1 MTKEVKFVSVKR
13 EQQKGSLSCEVWR
26 EEGDIFCVGG
36 SLSGTP
42 LAFVSSL
49 VRGLFTFCG
58 IGTLQ
63 PAGGMFTISI
73 KHFYKSNQR
82 KWVLMS
88 KPNEMIVVLDF
99 GGQYNQL
106 IARRIRDLGVYSEL
120 LPYNT
125 PLDKLKQ
132 LNPKGIVFSGGPSSV
147 YADNAPHS
155 DPGIY
160 ELGVPVLG
168 ICYGMQLMAH
178 QLQGKVQRAAKREY
192 GKADVDFGEGN
203 VLVKGL
209 DRRQTVWMSHGDM
222 VAEAPEGFI
231 VDAYTEH
238 APIAGMSH
246 AARRLYAVQFH
257 PEVRHSVHGNEM
269 LRNFLYD
276 VCGCEGNWSMETW
289 IEDTVREI
297 REQVGEGKVLCALSG
312 GVDSSVVAMLI
323 HKAIGDR
330 LTCMFIDHG
339 LLRKGEAESVMETF
353 AGKFAMKVVKIDARE
368 RFLGKLAGVDDPEQK
383 RKIIGNEFIRVFEEE
398 SGKFDDFEFLAQGT
412 LYTDIVESGTATA
425 QTIKSHH
432 NVGGLPEDMK
442 FKLVEPLKTLFKDE
456 VRKVGEE
463 CGLPR
468 EIVWRQPFPGPG
480 LAIRVLGD
488 VTEDKLHIV
497 RESDAILREEIA
509 KAGLDREIWQ
519 YFTAL
524 PNMKSVGVMGDER
537 TYSYTVGIRAV
548 TSIDG
553 MTADWARIPWDVLER
568 ISVRI
573 VNEVENVNRVV
584 YDITSKPPA
593 TIEWE

>member
-1 MTKEVKFVSVKR
+1 M
-13 EQQKGSLSCEVWR
+13 
-26 EEGDIFCVGG
+26 
-36 SLSGTP
+36 
-42 LAFVSSL
+42 
-49 VRGLFTFCG
+49 
-58 IGTLQ
+58 
-63 PAGGMFTISI
+63 
-73 KHFYKSNQR
+73 N
-82 KWVLMS
+82 
-88 KPNEMIVVLDF
+88 KPNELIVVLDF

-120 LPYNT
+120 LPFNT
-125 PLDKLKQ
+125 PAERLRELA
-132 LNPKGIVFSGGPSSV
+132 PKGIVFSGGPSSV
-147 YADNAPHS
+147 YAEDAPHIN
-155 DPGIY
+155 PAIY
-160 ELGVPVLG
+160 ELGLPILG

-178 QLQGKVQRAAKREY
+178 QLGGKVERAAKREY
-192 GKADVDFGEGN
+192 GKADVDFAEHSA
-203 VLVKGL
+203 LTRGL
-209 DRRQTVWMSHGDM
+209 DAKQTVWMSHGDH
-222 VAEAPEGFI
+222 VVELPAGFV
-231 VDAYTEH
+231 VDASTDH
-238 APIAGMSH
+238 APIAGFSNAERCMFG
-246 AARRLYAVQFH
+246 VQFH

-269 LRNFLYD
+269 IKNFIYE
-276 VCGCEGNWSMETW
+276 VCGCEGNWSMETF
-289 IEDTVREI
+289 IEDAVRDI
-297 REQVGEGKVLCALSG
+297 REKVGSEKVLCALSG

-323 HKAIGDR
+323 HKAIGNQ

-353 AGKFAMKVVKIDARE
+353 VGKFDMKVVKIDARE
-368 RFLGKLAGVDDPEQK
+368 RFLSKLAGVDDPEQK
-383 RKIIGNEFIRVFEEE
+383 RKIIGNEFIYVFDEE
-398 SGKFDDFEFLAQGT
+398 SAKFDDFRFLAQGT

-442 FKLVEPLKTLFKDE
+442 FSLIEPLNTLFKDE

-463 CGLPR
+463 LGLPG

-480 LAIRVLGD
+480 LAIRVLGE
-488 VTEDKLHIV
+488 VTEDKLKIV
-497 RESDAILREEIA
+497 RDSDFILRDEIA

-524 PNMKSVGVMGDER
+524 PNMKSVGVMGDAR

-553 MTADWARIPWDVLER
+553 MTADWARIPWDVLEK

-573 VNEVENVNRVV
+573 VNEVDNVNRVV

>member
-1 MTKEVKFVSVKR
+1 M
-13 EQQKGSLSCEVWR
+13 
-26 EEGDIFCVGG
+26 
-36 SLSGTP
+36 
-42 LAFVSSL
+42 
-49 VRGLFTFCG
+49 
-58 IGTLQ
+58 
-63 PAGGMFTISI
+63 
-73 KHFYKSNQR
+73 
-82 KWVLMS
+82 
-88 KPNEMIVVLDF
+88 KPNEIVVVLDF

-125 PLDKLKQ
+125 PLEKLKA

-147 YADNAPHS
+147 YAEGAPHV

-160 ELGVPVLG
+160 DLGVPVMG
-168 ICYGMQLMAH
+168 ICYGMQLMAY
-178 QLQGKVQRAAKREY
+178 QLKGKVQRAAKREY
-192 GKADVDFGEGN
+192 GKAEVEFTPTNRLVEG
-203 VLVKGL
+203 LEPK
-209 DRRQTVWMSHGDM
+209 QTVWMSHGDM
-222 VAEAPEGFI
+222 VAEVPEGFVI
-231 VDAYTEH
+231 DAYTAH
-238 APIAGMSH
+238 APVAGMSH
-246 AARRLYAVQFH
+246 PERRMFAVQFH
-257 PEVRHSVHGNEM
+257 PEVVHSVKGNEM
-269 LRNFLYD
+269 IRNFLYTI
-276 VCGCEGNWSMETW
+276 CGCEGNWSMKTF
-289 IEDTVREI
+289 IDDTVRAI
-297 REQVGEGKVLCALSG
+297 REQVGGDKVLCALSG

-323 HKAIGDR
+323 HKAIGSQ

-353 AGKFAMKVVKIDARE
+353 VGKFGLEVVKIDARE
-368 RFLGKLAGVDDPEQK
+368 RFLGKLSGVDDPEQK

-398 SGKFDDFEFLAQGT
+398 SARFDDFAYLAQGT
-412 LYTDIVESGTATA
+412 LYTDIIESGTATA

-442 FKLVEPLKTLFKDE
+442 FKLVEPLKELFKDE

-463 CGLPR
+463 CGLPK

-480 LAIRVLGD
+480 LAIRVLGE

-509 KAGLDREIWQ
+509 NAGLDREIWQ

-568 ISVRI
+568 ISNRI

-584 YDITSKPPA
+584 YDVTSKPPA

>member
-1 MTKEVKFVSVKR
+1 M
-13 EQQKGSLSCEVWR
+13 
-26 EEGDIFCVGG
+26 
-36 SLSGTP
+36 
-42 LAFVSSL
+42 
-49 VRGLFTFCG
+49 
-58 IGTLQ
+58 
-63 PAGGMFTISI
+63 
-73 KHFYKSNQR
+73 N
-82 KWVLMS
+82 
-88 KPNEMIVVLDF
+88 KPNEIIVVLDF

-125 PLDKLKQ
+125 PVERLREIA
-132 LNPKGIVFSGGPSSV
+132 PKGIVFSGGPSSV
-147 YADNAPHS
+147 YGEGAPHV
-155 DPGIY
+155 DPAIY
-160 ELGVPVLG
+160 DIGVPIFG
-168 ICYGMQLMAH
+168 ICYGMQLMAQ
-178 QLQGKVQRAAKREY
+178 QLNGKVERAAKREY
-192 GKADVDFGEGN
+192 GKADVDFVPGSALTKN
-203 VLVKGL
+203 L
-209 DRRQTVWMSHGDM
+209 DAKQTVWMSHGDH
-222 VAEAPEGFI
+222 VVELPEGFR
-231 VDAYTEH
+231 VDASTEH
-238 APIAGMSH
+238 APIAAISNGERKM
-246 AARRLYAVQFH
+246 YGVQFH
-257 PEVRHSVHGNEM
+257 PEVRHSVYGNEM
-269 LRNFLYD
+269 IGNFLYE

-289 IEDTVREI
+289 IEDTIQDI
-297 REQVGEGKVLCALSG
+297 RNQVGDKKVLCALSG

-323 HKAIGDR
+323 HKAIGDQ

-353 AGKFAMKVVKIDARE
+353 VGKFDMKVVKIDASE
-368 RFLGKLAGVDDPEQK
+368 RFLSKLAGVDDPEQK
-383 RKIIGNEFIRVFEEE
+383 RKIIGNEFIYVFDEE
-398 SGKFDDFEFLAQGT
+398 SSKFDDFAFLAQGT

-463 CGLPR
+463 CGLPK

-480 LAIRVLGD
+480 LAIRVLGE

-497 RESDAILREEIA
+497 RESDYILRDEIA

-524 PNMKSVGVMGDER
+524 PNMKSVGVMGDAR

-553 MTADWARIPWDVLER
+553 MTADWARIPWDVLEK

-584 YDITSKPPA
+584 YDVTSKPPA

>member
-1 MTKEVKFVSVKR
+1 M
-13 EQQKGSLSCEVWR
+13 
-26 EEGDIFCVGG
+26 
-36 SLSGTP
+36 
-42 LAFVSSL
+42 
-49 VRGLFTFCG
+49 
-58 IGTLQ
+58 
-63 PAGGMFTISI
+63 
-73 KHFYKSNQR
+73 N
-82 KWVLMS
+82 
-88 KPNEMIVVLDF
+88 KPNELIVVLDF

-125 PLDKLKQ
+125 SAERLREMA
-132 LNPKGIVFSGGPSSV
+132 PKGIVFSGGPSSV
-147 YADNAPHS
+147 YAENAPQI
-155 DPGIY
+155 DPAVYDI
-160 ELGVPVLG
+160 GVPIFG

-178 QLQGKVQRAAKREY
+178 QLGGKVERAAKREY
-192 GKADVDFGEGN
+192 GKADVNFAEN
-203 VLVKGL
+203 SALTKGL
-209 DRRQTVWMSHGDM
+209 ESKQTVWMSHGDH
-222 VAEAPEGFI
+222 VVELPEGFV
-231 VDAYTEH
+231 VDASTEH
-238 APIAGMSH
+238 APIAGF
-246 AARRLYAVQFH
+246 ANKERRLYGVQFH

-269 LRNFLYD
+269 IRNFLYE
-276 VCGCEGNWSMETW
+276 VCGCEGNWSMETF
-289 IEDTVREI
+289 IEDAIKDI
-297 REQVGEGKVLCALSG
+297 RAQVGDNKVLCALSG

-323 HKAIGDR
+323 HKAVGDQ

-353 AGKFAMKVVKIDARE
+353 VGKFDMKVVKIDARE
-368 RFLGKLAGVDDPEQK
+368 RFLSKLAGVDDPEQK
-383 RKIIGNEFIRVFEEE
+383 RKIIGNEFIYVFEEE
-398 SGKFDDFEFLAQGT
+398 SKQFDDFKFLAQGT

-442 FKLVEPLKTLFKDE
+442 FELVEPLKALFKDE

-463 CGLPR
+463 CGLPA

-480 LAIRVLGD
+480 LAIRVLGE
-488 VTEDKLHIV
+488 VTEDKLKIV
-497 RESDAILREEIA
+497 RDSDYILREEIA

-524 PNMKSVGVMGDER
+524 PNMKSVGVMGDAR

-553 MTADWARIPWDVLER
+553 MTADWARIPWDVLEK

-573 VNEVENVNRVV
+573 VNEVDNVNRVV